1 MGKDFDN
8 PWGLKTPKGEIK
20 KMSAILNS
28 SVFPGVQGGP
38 LEHVI
43 AAKAVAFYEAMQP
56 EYVEYQK
63 QVMANARKM
72 AEEFVSRGY
81 KVVSGGTDNHLMLI
95 DLRTKFPD
103 VTGRMAEKEL
113 ERAEIT
119 LNKNMVPFDTRS
131 PFKTSGVRVG
141 TPAITSRGFVEKD
154 MVDIVEL
161 IDMVLTAV
169 AKYADVVNGVT
180 EEGKAEYEAVLETVR
195 HKVHNMT
202 AGRPLNR
209 Y

>member
-28 SVFPGVQGGP
+28 SVFPGGQGGP

-63 QVMANARKM
+63 QVMANAKKM
-72 AEEFVSRGY
+72 AEEFVTRGY

-95 DLRTKFPD
+95 DLRTKFPE

-113 ERAEIT
+113 EKAEIT

-141 TPAITSRGFVEKD
+141 TPAITSRGLGEKD

-202 AGRPLNR
+202 AGRPLNK

>member
-1 MGKDFDN
+1 
-8 PWGLKTPKGEIK
+8 
-20 KMSAILNS
+20 
-28 SVFPGVQGGP
+28 
-38 LEHVI
+38 
-43 AAKAVAFYEAMQP
+43 
-56 EYVEYQK
+56 
-63 QVMANARKM
+63 MANAKKM
-72 AEEFVSRGY
+72 AEAFVNRGY

-169 AKYADVVNGVT
+169 AKYADVVNGVS
-180 EEGKAEYEAVLETVR
+180 EEGKDEYEAVLENVR

-202 AGRPLNR
+202 AGRPLNK